1 MATKTRSTG
10 STQSNAADKIAE
22 GQKEAFVT
30 GTAFMKDNVEKAVQG
45 YDTLTSFSKK
55 TMEAYMESANV
66 ATKGIEAINSEALAF
81 SKQSIEDTVSMTKA
95 AMTAKSLE
103 EVYAIQSDFAKTAA
117 DSYWNQMSK
126 LGEMMT
132 ETMREAWEPITG
144 QVQTFAKDA
153 RTTKSA

>member
-1 MATKTRSTG
+1 MATKTRSSATA
-10 STQSNAADKIAE
+10 QSASAKATDAGAETLAA
-22 GQKEAFVT
+22 
-30 GTAFMKDNVEKAVQG
+30 GTDFMKDNVEKAVKG

-55 TMEAYMESANV
+55 TVEAYMQSANV

-103 EVYAIQSDFAKTAA
+103 EVYAIQTDFAKTAA

-126 LGEMMT
+126 LGELMT
-132 ETMREAWEPITG
+132 ETVREAWEPITG
-144 QVQTFAKDA
+144 QYQSFIKEVGGA
-153 RTTKSA
+153 KSA